1 MLAQKNSNATL
12 GQDIIVAGLF
22 IQIIGFGVFIFVSLL
37 FHKRMHAN
45 PTPISMQPDMP
56 WQKYVYTLY
65 FASLLIMIRSIVRV
79 IEYVQGNAGYILS
92 HEVFLYIFDGQWME
106 RSGGGDWLNGLEVGD
121 SMCKCKETRKEMF
134 IGHSKC
140 IYVI

>member
-1 MLAQKNSNATL
+1 MLSQKNSNATL

-22 IQIIGFGVFIFVSLL
+22 IQIVGFGIFILVSLL

-45 PTPISMQPDMP
+45 PTLVSMQPDMP
-56 WQKYVYTLY
+56 WQKHVYTLY

-92 HEVFLYIFDGQWME
+92 HEVFLYIFDGTM
-106 RSGGGDWLNGLEVGD
+106 
-121 SMCKCKETRKEMF
+121 MF
-134 IGHSKC
+134 IAVAVFN
-140 IYVI
+140 VIHPSELLPGRKMLHERQISMVPL

>member
-1 MLAQKNSNATL
+1 MLSQKNSNATL
-12 GQDIIVAGLF
+12 GQDIIIAGLF

-45 PTPISMQPDMP
+45 PTPVSLQPDMP

-65 FASLLIMIRSIVRV
+65 FASFLIMVRSIIRV

-92 HEVFLYIFDGQWME
+92 HEIFLYIFDGTM
-106 RSGGGDWLNGLEVGD
+106 
-121 SMCKCKETRKEMF
+121 MF
-134 IGHSKC
+134 IAVAVFNVFHPSELLPGRKRLHERQISMEPL
-140 IYVI
+140 